1 MVKGLY
7 TGASGMIALQENMN
21 SIANNL
27 SNINTDGYKRETVVM
42 KSFPEMLARRV
53 NDDGQVKFPLGS
65 FDKAPIAG
73 KLGTGVEFNEAYVRF
88 EQGNV
93 METGSDFNFAL
104 EGEGFFTLETPQGL
118 RYSRNGAFTISGEG
132 YVVDNNGNYL
142 LSTEGRIQ
150 VARNNFKV
158 DKQANVMINEA
169 VPFDKFTTMRQN
181 EWDAERKA
189 GKLAIVD
196 FKHKRYLSREGSHF
210 YAETK
215 YSGAPKPLENPL
227 VHQGWVEKST
237 VVPVEEM
244 VRMIEVQRQYEA
256 NQKVLQTSD
265 ELIGKAVN
273 QVMRGSQI

>member
-7 TGASGMIALQENMN
+7 TGASGMIALQESMN
-21 SIANNL
+21 SISNNL
-27 SNINTDGYKRETVVM
+27 ANINTDGYKRETVVM
-42 KSFPEMLARRV
+42 KAFPEMLARRV

-93 METGSDFNFAL
+93 METGSQFNFAL
-104 EGEGFFTLETPQGL
+104 EGDGFFSLETPRGI
-118 RYSRNGAFTISGEG
+118 RYSRNGTFTISGDG

-142 LSTEGRIQ
+142 LSDQGRIR
-150 VARNNFKV
+150 VARNNFNV
-158 DKQANVMINEA
+158 DKQGNIKSNAA
-169 VPFDKFTTMRQN
+169 VVYDKFTTLQQN
-181 EWDAERKA
+181 EWDAEQVI
-189 GKLAIVD
+189 GKLSIVD
-196 FKHKRYLSREGSHF
+196 FKHKRYLSREGNNV
-210 YAETK
+210 YAETQ
-215 YSGAPKPLENPL
+215 YSGSAKPVEKPL

-265 ELIGKAVN
+265 DLIGKAVN

>member
-7 TGASGMIALQENMN
+7 TGASGMIALQESMN

-27 SNINTDGYKRETVVM
+27 ANINTDGYKRETVVM

-88 EQGNV
+88 EQGSV
-93 METGSDFNFAL
+93 METGSQFNFAL
-104 EGEGFFTLETPQGL
+104 ENEGFFTVDTPQGL
-118 RYSRNGAFTISGEG
+118 RYTRNGTFTINGDG
-132 YVVDNNGNYL
+132 FVVDNNGNYL
-142 LSTEGRIQ
+142 MSTKGRIN

-158 DKQANVMINEA
+158 DKYANITFNNA
-169 VPFDKFTTMRQN
+169 VAADQFTTTRQN
-181 EWDAERKA
+181 EWDDEQSG
-189 GKLAIVD
+189 GKLLIVD
-196 FKHKRYLSREGSHF
+196 FRHKRYLSREGHSF
-210 YAETK
+210 YAETE
-215 YSGAPKPLENPL
+215 YSGSARPVNNPM

-256 NQKVLQTSD
+256 NQKTMQTSD
-265 ELIGKAVN
+265 DLIGKAVN